1 MQQHLFSPRVG
12 GGSGARQLPEDCSL
26 PRPSCRAMVQLADSS
41 AIYYL
46 TLLIISLCALLFC
59 SEFVESSY
67 YRALL
72 WDLLEFDSVDPW
84 GVDEGGRVHVRL
96 SAQLWSNVQRSL
108 PECSVVIANVEN
120 YVTEAEKQ
128 MTSKAES
135 VRSNTTLWLF
145 MHNTSS
151 CLVFAIPITQQ

>member
-1 MQQHLFSPRVG
+1 
-12 GGSGARQLPEDCSL
+12 
-26 PRPSCRAMVQLADSS
+26 MVQLADSS
-41 AIYYL
+41 AFYYL

-59 SEFVESSY
+59 SEFVESSCS
-67 YRALL
+67 RDLL

-84 GVDEGGRVHVRL
+84 GVDGGGRVHVRL

-120 YVTEAEKQ
+120 YVMEAEKQ

-145 MHNTSS
+145 MRNTSS